1 MRVNTDN
8 LKDRI
13 ARAKRGNNGEI
24 TSPKVLADL
33 ALQRKIRRDFK
44 QIEANKQFND
54 IMLKFVTA

>member
-8 LKDRI
+8 LKDRV

-33 ALQRKIRRDFK
+33 AMNNPNAF
-44 QIEANKQFND
+44 EAIVKS
-54 IMLKFVTA
+54 LK